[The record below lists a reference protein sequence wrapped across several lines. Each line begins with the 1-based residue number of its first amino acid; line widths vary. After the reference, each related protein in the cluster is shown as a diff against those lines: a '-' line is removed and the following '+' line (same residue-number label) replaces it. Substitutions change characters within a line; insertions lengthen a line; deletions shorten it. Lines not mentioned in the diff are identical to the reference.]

1 MSIVIR
7 TLALV
12 LSENGQLL
20 KSSEQ
25 RSNLIWP
32 VFLKNPSSCCIGNSL
47 QNRGLGQGDERGSI
61 IQTSFII
68 LVIRT

>member
-47 QNRGLGQGDERGSI
+47 QNRGLGQGDE
-61 IQTSFII
+61 
-68 LVIRT
+68 